1 MNKSDLTT
9 SQAAV
14 RLSVG
19 KSTVNLWCR
28 QGRFPGAYA
37 REEARGNVWYI
48 PESDVEKFD
57 KPKMGR
63 PPNTPATTDK
73 RATGRIRRGN
83 EASITKKRAKK

>member
-1 MNKSDLTT
+1 MLYSMNKSDLTT
-9 SQAAV
+9 SQAAA

-63 PPNTPATTDK
+63 PPKVKAEVLPVGNKPK
-73 RATGRIRRGN
+73 RAT
-83 EASITKKRAKK
+83 KKGSKK

>member
-1 MNKSDLTT
+1 MLYSMNKSDLTT
-9 SQAAV
+9 SQAAA

-63 PPNTPATTDK
+63 PPKVKAEVSPNGEKPT
-73 RATGRIRRGN
+73 RATKKGGR
-83 EASITKKRAKK
+83 K